1 LGFEEGVGVGRGRGR
16 GGEEKYS
23 LIRDAAGRTCGDSKV
38 TKDNRK
44 QQKVSIIMMAIFWLL
59 FFPLAWLELNA
70 AYTQL
75 NNI

>member
-1 LGFEEGVGVGRGRGR
+1 VGVGRGRGR

-59 FFPLAWLELNA
+59 FSAGVA
-70 AYTQL
+70 GVKRCVYA
-75 NNI
+75 IK

>member
-1 LGFEEGVGVGRGRGR
+1 VGVGRGRGR

-59 FFPLAWLELNA
+59 FFLAGVA
-70 AYTQL
+70 GVKRCVYA
-75 NNI
+75 IK

>member
-1 LGFEEGVGVGRGRGR
+1 VGVGRGRGR

-38 TKDNRK
+38 TKDNRRRAES
-44 QQKVSIIMMAIFWLL
+44 QHYYDGDFLVA
-59 FFPLAWLELNA
+59 FFLLAWLKLNA